1 MEEIL
6 LASASPRRAELLRRM
21 GVPFSVRPAQVDE
34 EVSGEPEACVR
45 ALARR
50 KAEDVAAR
58 AGRGR
63 VLAADTLVFLDG
75 KALGKPR
82 DGREAAQMLA
92 ALSGRAHEVLTG
104 MCLMDAESGARW
116 ERCDRAV
123 IHFGELTK
131 EEIEEYVA
139 TGEPMDKAGAYGI
152 QGYGSMFVSHLDGD
166 YFCVMGL
173 PVCTL
178 AGMLRDAGVRILG
191 QA

>member
-104 MCLMDAESGARW
+104 MCLLDAETGARW

-123 IHFGELTK
+123 IHFGDLTHAQTEQK
-131 EEIEEYVA
+131 LA
-139 TGEPMDKAGAYGI
+139 TQEP
-152 QGYGSMFVSHLDGD
+152 QV
-166 YFCVMGL
+166 
-173 PVCTL
+173 
-178 AGMLRDAGVRILG
+178 
-191 QA
+191 